1 MPQRLRQPVL
11 EVPQAEKVTAVLS
24 CTCPGAELAGRF
36 RPAAMLAPAIRHHHE
51 RWDGS
56 AQPDKLQGPARPMMS
71 RIVAVADA
79 FHTLTTDRP
88 YRPRFTVRDVL
99 SPAPDSPRVAEDD
112 QAKIE

>member
-1 MPQRLRQPVL
+1 
-11 EVPQAEKVTAVLS
+11 
-24 CTCPGAELAGRF
+24 
-36 RPAAMLAPAIRHHHE
+36 
-51 RWDGS
+51 
-56 AQPDKLQGPARPMMS
+56 MS